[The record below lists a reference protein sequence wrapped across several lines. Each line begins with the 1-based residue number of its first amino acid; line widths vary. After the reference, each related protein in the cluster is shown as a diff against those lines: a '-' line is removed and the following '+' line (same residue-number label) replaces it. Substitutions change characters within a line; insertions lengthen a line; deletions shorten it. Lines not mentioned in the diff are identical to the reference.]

1 MTTMSSIKAVQNE
14 LLQNLR
20 KRTLDVNLMSLKLEE
35 LKKSNKTL
43 NKKSVQNNNTEYE
56 IKQNK
61 TVVDKQEKLRDLCLR
76 VRCKSIC

>member
-1 MTTMSSIKAVQNE
+1 MTTMSSIKAMQNE
-14 LLQNLR
+14 LLQDLR
-20 KRTLDVNLMSLKLEE
+20 KRTLDVNLISLKLDE

-43 NKKSVQNNNTEYE
+43 NKKLIQNNNNEYK

-61 TVVDKQEKLRDLCLR
+61 IVVDKQEKLQDLCLQ